1 MLSNTIIRSV
11 VLSVMC
17 LMAVDVYASGKYK
30 KHHLEPTLV
39 ELWTVDESLI
49 RPESV
54 VYDSHRDVLYVSNI
68 NGGTTDKDGNGYIT
82 KISVDGDILETEW
95 ISGLNAPKGMTISG
109 GRLYVA
115 DIDSLVEI
123 SIETQQI
130 LNVYP
135 AEGAQFL
142 NDVAADKYGNVYV
155 SDSRQQTV
163 YRLHY
168 GSLDVWVDD
177 ERISE
182 PNGLF
187 ARAGRLIIAAGDS
200 SAERPG
206 RSRYLQSINFKN
218 KKIKPVG
225 DDTPIGSLDGIDK
238 TGMGGYF
245 ITDFRE
251 GNIMYFTRKQG
262 AVVLASPETGTADI
276 DYVQDQQIL
285 YVPILNTGKLI
296 AYKVL
301 WCK

>member
-1 MLSNTIIRSV
+1 MSKAVSIYSIILSIAFI
-11 VLSVMC
+11 LSPVT
-17 LMAVDVYASGKYK
+17 LSAGNH
-30 KHHLEPTLV
+30 KHRLEPTLV

-54 VYDSHRDVLYVSNI
+54 VYDEYRDVLYVSNI

-82 KISVDGDILETEW
+82 RISVDGDILDAEW
-95 ISGLNAPKGMTISG
+95 ISGLNAPKGMTISNG
-109 GRLYVA
+109 KLYVA
-115 DIDSLVEI
+115 DIDSLLEI
-123 SIETQQI
+123 SLETQQV

-142 NDVAADKYGNVYV
+142 NDVAADRYGNVYV

-168 GSLDVWVDD
+168 GLLDVWVDD

-200 SAERPG
+200 TAERPG

-218 KKIKPVG
+218 KKIKPVT
-225 DDTPIGSLDGIDK
+225 DTTPLGSLDGIEK

-245 ITDFRE
+245 LTDFRE
-251 GNIMYFTRKQG
+251 GNIIYFTRKQG
-262 AVVLASPETGTADI
+262 AKVLATPEPGTADI
-276 DYVQDQQIL
+276 DYVKDQQVL